1 MLFQVAPKAAN
12 IGNRQAPPRCFNCSA
27 PLDGRFCACCG
38 QAADSHVPSVVQ
50 FVHQTVE
57 SLTHADSRLWRTL
70 ALLWFK
76 PGQLTLEFMEGR
88 RASFLPPV
96 KLYFVFSVIFFALVS
111 LAQARGA
118 LTSDTP

>member
-27 PLDGRFCACCG
+27 PLDGRACCG

-70 ALLWFK
+70 GLLWFK

-96 KLYFVFSVIFFALVS
+96 KLYFVFGVIFFALVS
-111 LAQARGA
+111 LAQGRGA